1 MSENAK
7 CVTLTEENFDRVLSE
22 NSVVA
27 VDFWATWCGP
37 CKMLAPVIEELANDF
52 DGKAIIGKVDVD
64 ENESLAMRFGIMSIP
79 TVLIFKDGEMVDK
92 HVGFRQKTQ
101 LADAINNVL

>member
-7 CVTLTEENFDRVLSE
+7 YVTLTGDNFDRVLAE
-22 NSVVA
+22 NPVVA

-37 CKMLAPVIEELANDF
+37 CKMLAPVIEELADDF
-52 DGKAIIGKVDVD
+52 DGKAVIGKVDVD
-64 ENESLAMRFGIMSIP
+64 ENEDLARRFGIMSIP
-79 TVLIFKDGEMVDK
+79 TVLIFKDGQLVDK

-101 LADAINNVL
+101 LADAINSVL

>member
-7 CVTLTEENFDRVLSE
+7 YITLTEDNFDKVLAE
-22 NSVVA
+22 NTVVA

-37 CKMLAPVIEELANDF
+37 CKMLAPVIEELAEDF
-52 DGKAIIGKVDVD
+52 YGKAVIGKVDVD
-64 ENESLAMRFGIMSIP
+64 ENENLARRFGIMSIP
-79 TVLIFKDGEMVDK
+79 TVLIFKNGEIVDK

-101 LADAINNVL
+101 LADAINSVL

>member
-7 CVTLTEENFDRVLSE
+7 YVTLTGDNFDRVLAD
-22 NSVVA
+22 NPVVA

-37 CKMLAPVIEELANDF
+37 CKMLAPVIEELAYDF
-52 DGKAIIGKVDVD
+52 DGRAVIGKVDVD
-64 ENESLAMRFGIMSIP
+64 ENEDLARRFGIMSIP
-79 TVLIFKDGEMVDK
+79 TVLIFKDGQLVDK

-101 LADAINNVL
+101 LADAINSVL

>member
-7 CVTLTEENFDRVLSE
+7 YITLTEENFDSVLKD
-22 NSVVA
+22 NAVVA

-37 CKMLAPVIEELANDF
+37 CKMLAPVIEELASDF
-52 DGKAIIGKVDVD
+52 DGKAVIGKVDVD

-79 TVLIFKDGEMVDK
+79 TVLIFKNGEMVD
-92 HVGFRQKTQ
+92 
-101 LADAINNVL
+101 

>member
-7 CVTLTEENFDRVLSE
+7 YITLTEENFDSVLKD
-22 NSVVA
+22 NAVVA

-37 CKMLAPVIEELANDF
+37 CKMLAPVIEELASDF
-52 DGKAIIGKVDVD
+52 DGKAVIGKVDVD

-79 TVLIFKDGEMVDK
+79 TVLIFKNGEMVDK
-92 HVGFRQKTQ
+92 HIGFRQKTQ
-101 LADAINNVL
+101 LADAINSVL

>member
-7 CVTLTEENFDRVLSE
+7 YVTLTEENFDKVLAE

-37 CKMLAPVIEELANDF
+37 CKMLAPVIEELARDF
-52 DGKAIIGKVDVD
+52 EGKAVVGKVDVD

-79 TVLIFKDGEMVDK
+79 TVLIFKNGEMVDK
-92 HVGFRQKTQ
+92 HVGFRQKIQ
-101 LADAINNVL
+101 LADAINSVL

>member
-7 CVTLTEENFDRVLSE
+7 YVTLTEENFDRVLSE

-37 CKMLAPVIEELANDF
+37 CKMIAPVIEELANDF

-64 ENESLAMRFGIMSIP
+64 ENEPLAMRFGIMSIP

>member
-7 CVTLTEENFDRVLSE
+7 YMTLTEENFDRVLQE
-22 NSVVA
+22 NAVVV

-37 CKMLAPVIEELANDF
+37 CKMLAPVIEELARDF
-52 DGKAIIGKVDVD
+52 EGKAVVGKVDVD

-79 TVLIFKDGEMVDK
+79 TVLIFKNGEPIDK

-101 LADAINNVL
+101 LADAINSVL

>member
-1 MSENAK
+1 MALEIKDSNF
-7 CVTLTEENFDRVLSE
+7 EELLASGKPLV
-22 NSVVA
+22 

-37 CKMLAPVIEELANDF
+37 CKMLAPVIEELAKDF

-64 ENESLAMRFGIMSIP
+64 ENESLAVRFGITSIP
-79 TVLIFKDGEMVDK
+79 TVLIFKNGEIVDK

-101 LADAINNVL
+101 LADAINSVL

>member
-7 CVTLTEENFDRVLSE
+7 YVTLTGDNFDRVLAD
-22 NSVVA
+22 NPVVA

-37 CKMLAPVIEELANDF
+37 CKMLAPVIEELADDF
-52 DGKAIIGKVDVD
+52 DGRAVIGKVDVD
-64 ENESLAMRFGIMSIP
+64 ENEDLARRFGIMSIP
-79 TVLIFKDGEMVDK
+79 TVLIFKDGQLVDK

-101 LADAINNVL
+101 LADAINSVL

>member
-1 MSENAK
+1 ME
-7 CVTLTEENFDRVLSE
+7 VIITTENFESEVLKSDIP
-22 NSVVA
+22 VV

-37 CKMLAPVIEELANDF
+37 CKMLAPVIEELAEDF
-52 DGKAIIGKVDVD
+52 DGKAVIGKVDVD

-79 TVLIFKDGEMVDK
+79 TVLIFKNGQMVDK

-101 LADAINNVL
+101 LADAINSVL

>member
-7 CVTLTEENFDRVLSE
+7 YVTLTGDNFDRVLAD
-22 NSVVA
+22 NPVVA

-37 CKMLAPVIEELANDF
+37 CKMLASVIEELADDF
-52 DGKAIIGKVDVD
+52 DGRAVIGKVDVD
-64 ENESLAMRFGIMSIP
+64 ENEDLARRFGIMSIP
-79 TVLIFKDGEMVDK
+79 TVLIFKDGQLVDK

-101 LADAINNVL
+101 LADAINSVL

>member
-7 CVTLTEENFDRVLSE
+7 YVTLTEDNFDRVLSE

-37 CKMLAPVIEELANDF
+37 CKMLAPVIEELANEF

>member
-7 CVTLTEENFDRVLSE
+7 YVTLTGDNFDRVLAD
-22 NSVVA
+22 NPVVA

-37 CKMLAPVIEELANDF
+37 CRMLAPVIEELADDF
-52 DGKAIIGKVDVD
+52 DGRAVIGKVDVD
-64 ENESLAMRFGIMSIP
+64 ENEDLARRFGIMSIP
-79 TVLIFKDGEMVDK
+79 TVLIFKDGQLVDK

-101 LADAINNVL
+101 LADAINSVL

>member
-7 CVTLTEENFDRVLSE
+7 YITLTEENFDRVLKD
-22 NSVVA
+22 NAVVA

-37 CKMLAPVIEELANDF
+37 CKMLAPVIEELASDF
-52 DGKAIIGKVDVD
+52 DGKAVIGKVDVD

-79 TVLIFKDGEMVDK
+79 TVLIFKNGEMVD
-92 HVGFRQKTQ
+92 
-101 LADAINNVL
+101 